1 MIAWDAPFVPD
12 EPGERLKQDGSRDT
26 SALIVEHTDA
36 DGVVYVEVKF

>member
-12 EPGERLKQDGSRDT
+12 EPGERLNSDGSRDT

-36 DGVVYVEVKF
+36 DGVTHYEVKF